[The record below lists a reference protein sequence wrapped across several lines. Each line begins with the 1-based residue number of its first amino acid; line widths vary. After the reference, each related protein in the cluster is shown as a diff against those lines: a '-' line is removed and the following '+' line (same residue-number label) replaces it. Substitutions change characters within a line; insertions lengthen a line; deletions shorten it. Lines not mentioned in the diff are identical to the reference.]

1 MKLFMNRKTIIV
13 MSLLLMLPA
22 MGAVAQ
28 RVLGLDSLR
37 RLALQNNKQLLSGQA
52 QMEAADYTQRAA
64 KTAYLPKVSADA
76 AYIHNSRSTHLLS
89 KDTRETLGSAGETA
103 GSKLQALAQQIAQQ
117 SPEMAQL
124 LGSLGTPLVQAIGS
138 AGQGV
143 VDAFRTSTYNVY
155 AGSLLL
161 TQPLYMGGRIKA
173 LDRMAGYTRQLLG
186 AQYDQTTQDVIYSV
200 DQAYWQ
206 VVSLAQKRRLAESY
220 VKLLQKLDDD
230 VQKMLREGVATKAT
244 SLTVG
249 VKLNEAEM
257 TLTKV
262 EDGLSLS
269 RMLLYQIC
277 GLDLTEPVTLAD
289 EGAEHVET
297 ALSEVQADTVQ
308 AFSKRKDLEMLE
320 QAVKLAD
327 ENVKVVRS
335 LYLPSLSAF
344 GAYTLTNPNVYNGF
358 QNKFGGNLSVGV
370 ALHVPLWTWGEGRY
384 RVRAAKSLARSQR
397 YLYDEAKEKINLQL
411 NQAQYKVNEAQKKL
425 LTTQKNEE
433 KANENLHYADVGFH
447 EGVIAA
453 ADLLEAQTAWLQ
465 ARSERVDAEID
476 VKMTELYLNKVMGN
490 VDE

>member
-269 RMLLYQIC
+269 RMLLCQIC

-297 ALSEVQADTVQ
+297 ALSEVQADTAQ
-308 AFSKRKDLEMLE
+308 AFSKRKEKWYARTLVARSDSLPISAWKDEALTKAADLGLTDGEYEVEVALAGGSGRASVQSPAKIKIEGGTATATIIWGSSNYDYMIVDGTRYDPITLE
-320 QAVKLAD
+320 GGSTFEIPVTVFDRPMQVTAD
-327 ENVKVVRS
+327 TTAMSKPYEIE
-335 LYLPSLSAF
+335 
-344 GAYTLTNPNVYNGF
+344 YTLTF
-358 QNKFGGNLSVGV
+358 DSK
-370 ALHVPLWTWGEGRY
+370 TI
-384 RVRAAKSLARSQR
+384 K
-397 YLYDEAKEKINLQL
+397 
-411 NQAQYKVNEAQKKL
+411 
-425 LTTQKNEE
+425 
-433 KANENLHYADVGFH
+433 
-447 EGVIAA
+447 
-453 ADLLEAQTAWLQ
+453 
-465 ARSERVDAEID
+465 
-476 VKMTELYLNKVMGN
+476 
-490 VDE
+490 

>member
-1 MKLFMNRKTIIV
+1 MYRKSIVSTI
-13 MSLLLMLPA
+13 LLLLT
-22 MGAVAQ
+22 AVTGVCGQ
-28 RVLGLDSLR
+28 RVYELDSLR
-37 RLALQNNKQLLSGQA
+37 QLALRNNRQLLSGQSRLD
-52 QMEAADYTQRAA
+52 AADYTQRAA

-89 KDTRETLGSAGETA
+89 KDTRTTLESAGETA
-103 GSKLQALAQQIAQQ
+103 GAKLQALAQQMAQQ

-124 LGSLGTPLVQAIGS
+124 LGSLGTPLVQAIGT

-143 VDAFRTSTYNVY
+143 VDAFRTSTYNIY

-173 LDRMAGYTRQLLG
+173 LDRIAGYTRQLLG
-186 AQYDQTTQDVIYSV
+186 AEYDQATQDVIYSV

-220 VKLLQKLDDD
+220 VQLLQKLDGD
-230 VQKMLREGVATKAT
+230 VQKMLREGVATKAST
-244 SLTVG
+244 LTVR

-269 RMLLYQIC
+269 RMLLCQIC
-277 GLDLTEPVTLAD
+277 GLDLTEPLTLAD

-297 ALSEVQADTVQ
+297 TLCETQADTAQ
-308 AFSKRKDLEMLE
+308 AFSARKDLEMLE
-320 QAVKLAD
+320 QAVKIAD

-335 LYLPSLSAF
+335 LYLPALSAF

-358 QNKFGGNLSVGV
+358 QNKFGGNLSIGV

-411 NQAQYKVNEAQKKL
+411 NQAQFKVNEAQKKL
-425 LTTQKNEE
+425 LMTQKNEE

-447 EGVIAA
+447 EGVIAT

-476 VKMTELYLNKVMGN
+476 VKMTEIYLNKVMGK
-490 VDE
+490 VDN